1 MLERMSF
8 AESQVEDCS
17 ELNFRYVDYQTL
29 AHLSY
34 SSYICWISVRAT
46 RAKRFLSD
54 QVSINVSS
62 YDVDTPGIMAN

>member
-8 AESQVEDCS
+8 AESQVEDFL

-34 SSYICWISVRAT
+34 RHHPEVEENKELA
-46 RAKRFLSD
+46 
-54 QVSINVSS
+54 V
-62 YDVDTPGIMAN
+62 

>member
-34 SSYICWISVRAT
+34 SSYICMRNESKSR
-46 RAKRFLSD
+46 
-54 QVSINVSS
+54 
-62 YDVDTPGIMAN
+62 Y